1 MPKFDVSVIGEL
13 NLDLIFYGLPAKLE
27 LDREHLATNL
37 SLTLGSS
44 SAIFAHNLARLGSTV
59 GFSSSIGSDSL
70 GPICIERLAEAKID
84 LTRVRRFDGKITGLT
99 VILPQGKERYIL
111 TYPGTMADYS
121 LADLDL
127 KICLR
132 REALHV
138 ASYFLQRAMQPSLEQ
153 IFREAKAA
161 GLTTSLDTNDDPDDR
176 WTPEIQ
182 KLFPHLDLL
191 MPNEHEACRMA
202 GVDDIEKAI
211 EILSKKVKTL
221 VLKRGSKGAMV
232 VSGDKRFT
240 ALPLSVEVVDPSAPA
255 TVSTPA
261 SCISSFAKRVSK
273 IASRLETSSQRFRRR
288 AAAVPKR
295 SATQPTATLSSQ
307 KTLLALRKSKRSASE
322 LRQHTFTLSPEG
334 HLAAR
339 LFPSCRRKRS

>member
-27 LDREHLATNL
+27 LDREHLASNL

-44 SAIFAHNLARLGSTV
+44 SAIFAHNLARLGSSV

-70 GPICIERLAEAKID
+70 GPICIERLAEANVD
-84 LTRVRRFDGKITGLT
+84 LSRVKKFDGKITGLT

-127 KICLR
+127 KYVFD
-132 REALHV
+132 AKHLHV
-138 ASYFLQRAMQPSLEQ
+138 ASYFLQRAIQPSLEQ

-191 MPNEHEACRMA
+191 MPNEHEARRMA
-202 GVDDIEKAI
+202 GVDDIDKAI

-240 ALPLSVEVVDPSAPA
+240 ALPLAVEVVDAVGAGDSFNAGFLHQFVRKATLEDCLAFGNVIAALSTTRGGGTEAFRDATYRDAFIAKNAPR
-255 TVSTPA
+255 
-261 SCISSFAKRVSK
+261 FAK
-273 IASRLETSSQRFRRR
+273 A
-288 AAAVPKR
+288 
-295 SATQPTATLSSQ
+295 
-307 KTLLALRKSKRSASE
+307 
-322 LRQHTFTLSPEG
+322 
-334 HLAAR
+334 
-339 LFPSCRRKRS
+339 

>member
-1 MPKFDVSVIGEL
+1 VPKFDVSVIGEL

-44 SAIFAHNLARLGSTV
+44 SAIFAHNLARLGSSV

-70 GPICIERLAEAKID
+70 GPICIERLAEANID
-84 LTRVRRFDGKITGLT
+84 LSRVKKFDGKITGLT

-111 TYPGTMADYS
+111 TYPGTMAEYS

-127 KICLR
+127 KYVFD
-132 REALHV
+132 AKHLHV
-138 ASYFLQRAMQPSLEQ
+138 ASYFLQKAIQPSLEQ

-191 MPNEHEACRMA
+191 MPNEHEARRMA
-202 GVDDIEKAI
+202 GVEDIDKAI
-211 EILSKKVKTL
+211 EVLSKKVKTL

-232 VSGDKRFT
+232 VSGEKRFT
-240 ALPLSVEVVDPSAPA
+240 VLPLSVAVVDAVGAGDSFNAGFLHQFVRKASLEDCLAFGNVIAALSTTRGGGTEAFRDAAYRDGFVAKNAPR
-255 TVSTPA
+255 
-261 SCISSFAKRVSK
+261 FVSK
-273 IASRLETSSQRFRRR
+273 
-288 AAAVPKR
+288 
-295 SATQPTATLSSQ
+295 
-307 KTLLALRKSKRSASE
+307 
-322 LRQHTFTLSPEG
+322 
-334 HLAAR
+334 
-339 LFPSCRRKRS
+339 

>member
-1 MPKFDVSVIGEL
+1 MPAQRIGELRTNRQTSNPKENAAVPKFDVSVIGEL

-44 SAIFAHNLARLGSTV
+44 SAIFAHNLARLGSNV

-84 LTRVRRFDGKITGLT
+84 PSRIHRFEGKITGLT
-99 VILPQGKERYIL
+99 VILPQGKDRYIL
-111 TYPGTMADYS
+111 TYPGTMAEYS
-121 LADLDL
+121 MADLDL
-127 KICLR
+127 KYVFD
-132 REALHV
+132 AKHLHV
-138 ASYFLQRAMQPSLEQ
+138 ASYFLQKAIRPSLEQ

-176 WTPEIQ
+176 WPADIQ
-182 KLFPHLDLL
+182 RLFPHLDLL

-202 GVDDIEKAI
+202 GVGDDEIEKAI

-240 ALPLSVEVVDPSAPA
+240 ALPMPVEVVDAVGAGDSFNAGFLHQFVRKASLEDCLAFGNVTAALSTTRGGGTEAFRDAAYRDAFIAKNAPRFA
-255 TVSTPA
+255 RPKA
-261 SCISSFAKRVSK
+261 SN
-273 IASRLETSSQRFRRR
+273 
-288 AAAVPKR
+288 
-295 SATQPTATLSSQ
+295 
-307 KTLLALRKSKRSASE
+307 
-322 LRQHTFTLSPEG
+322 
-334 HLAAR
+334 
-339 LFPSCRRKRS
+339 

>member
-1 MPKFDVSVIGEL
+1 VPKFDVSVIGEL

-44 SAIFAHNLARLGSTV
+44 SAIFAHNLARLGSSV

-70 GPICIERLAEAKID
+70 GPICIERLAEANVD
-84 LTRVRRFDGKITGLT
+84 LSRVKKFDGKITGLT

-111 TYPGTMADYS
+111 TYLGTMADYS

-127 KICLR
+127 KYVFD
-132 REALHV
+132 AKHLHV
-138 ASYFLQRAMQPSLEQ
+138 ASYFLQRAIQPSLEQ

-182 KLFPHLDLL
+182 KIFPHLDLL
-191 MPNEHEACRMA
+191 MPNEHEARRMA
-202 GVDDIEKAI
+202 GVDDIDKAI

-221 VLKRGSKGAMV
+221 VLKRGSKGALV

-240 ALPLSVEVVDPSAPA
+240 ALPLAVEVVDAVGAGDSFNAGFLHQFVRKAPLEDCLAFGNVIAALSTTRGGGTEAFRDA
-255 TVSTPA
+255 TYRDA
-261 SCISSFAKRVSK
+261 FIAKNAR
-273 IASRLETSSQRFRRR
+273 SR
-288 AAAVPKR
+288 
-295 SATQPTATLSSQ
+295 
-307 KTLLALRKSKRSASE
+307 
-322 LRQHTFTLSPEG
+322 
-334 HLAAR
+334 
-339 LFPSCRRKRS
+339 

>member
-1 MPKFDVSVIGEL
+1 VPKFDVSVIGEL
-13 NLDLIFYGLPAKLE
+13 NLDLIFYGLPQKLE

-99 VILPQGKERYIL
+99 VILPQGWERYIL
-111 TYPGTMADYS
+111 TYPGTMAEFS
-121 LADLDL
+121 IADLDL
-127 KICLR
+127 DYVFDAKH
-132 REALHV
+132 LHV
-138 ASYFLQRAMQPSLEQ
+138 ASYFLQRAIQPSLEQ

-161 GLTTSLDTNDDPDDR
+161 GLTTSLDTNDDPDDC
-176 WTPEIQ
+176 WPADIH

-202 GVDDIEKAI
+202 GVDDVEKAI

-232 VSGDKRFT
+232 CSGDKRFT
-240 ALPLSVEVVDPSAPA
+240 ALPLSVEVVDAVGAGDSFNAGFLHQFVRGASLEDCLAFGNITAALSTTRGGGTEAFRDVNYRDAFLAKNAPRF
-255 TVSTPA
+255 VS
-261 SCISSFAKRVSK
+261 
-273 IASRLETSSQRFRRR
+273 
-288 AAAVPKR
+288 PK
-295 SATQPTATLSSQ
+295 T
-307 KTLLALRKSKRSASE
+307 
-322 LRQHTFTLSPEG
+322 G
-334 HLAAR
+334 N
-339 LFPSCRRKRS
+339 